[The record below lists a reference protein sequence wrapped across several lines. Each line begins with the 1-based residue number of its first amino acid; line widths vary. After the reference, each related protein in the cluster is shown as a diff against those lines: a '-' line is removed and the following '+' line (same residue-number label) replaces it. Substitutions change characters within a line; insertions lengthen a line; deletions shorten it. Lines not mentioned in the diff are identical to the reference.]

1 MFKKRFLY
9 EQEEEEVELNDFQ
22 KILAINKRR
31 IHPSDVEFYN
41 SEGKDFSDV
50 IDIDYD
56 GIHFKFD
63 GLEEFLKF
71 FFPNEYGEENSDG
84 EYDAINYDRM
94 YRSQWDWYDEYSNRS
109 YDDWRENYVVS
120 AFKSDSLKKLKEI
133 LNIASPSTSKY
144 IVEKEGKYSIEGETG
159 ETQITSILTTLGVD
173 DDVQEAYVDANV
185 AAISGEVPKY
195 IEETHCNGLTDVGIE
210 NYSDRHCFWRYIMDW
225 GSAVLLFARF
235 GTENDKFLD
244 LLFEALGKSNV
255 SHLPEYYEIQY
266 NVWDEVAFAT
276 TYVSELDRVFDKL
289 LDRIEDDGVYNKGY
303 LEVLDKVSKIG
314 GVGEWITSK
323 NKKVKLRIGNIDP
336 ETLKID
342 FHITNNKTYDAKK
355 GRSTIDEIINLLYN
369 ESLFDVEQFREH
381 YLKFLQKTIL

>member
-71 FFPNEYGEENSDG
+71 FFPNEHEEGSDG

-94 YRSQWDWYDEYSNRS
+94 YRNQWDWYGDYSDRS

-244 LLFEALGKSNV
+244 LLFEAIGKSSI

-266 NVWDEVAFAT
+266 NVWDDVAFTT